1 MREVEMY
8 IGRLLILALIAL
20 LFLPSA
26 LLADAASGSSDVGV
40 LFNGLILL
48 VVLVCF
54 FVALKIFSL
63 LRGGELASG
72 WQMLAIAFVLLCLG
86 QLIDLMV
93 TLEIAGLNQAMVATA
108 RLAGA
113 FLLLLGVVRIKKVL
127 S

>member
-8 IGRLLILALIAL
+8 IGRLLIFVLIAL

-72 WQMLAIAFVLLCLG
+72 WQMLAIAFVILCLG
-86 QLIDLMV
+86 QLVDLMV

>member
-1 MREVEMY
+1 MY
-8 IGRLLILALIAL
+8 IGRLLIFGLIAL

>member
-1 MREVEMY
+1 MY
-8 IGRLLILALIAL
+8 IGRLLIFGLIAL

-54 FVALKIFSL
+54 FVSLKIFSL

>member
-8 IGRLLILALIAL
+8 IGRLLIFALIAL

>member
-1 MREVEMY
+1 MY
-8 IGRLLILALIAL
+8 IGRLLIFALIAL

-86 QLIDLMV
+86 QLVDLMV

>member
-8 IGRLLILALIAL
+8 IGRLLIFALIAL

-86 QLIDLMV
+86 QLVDLMV